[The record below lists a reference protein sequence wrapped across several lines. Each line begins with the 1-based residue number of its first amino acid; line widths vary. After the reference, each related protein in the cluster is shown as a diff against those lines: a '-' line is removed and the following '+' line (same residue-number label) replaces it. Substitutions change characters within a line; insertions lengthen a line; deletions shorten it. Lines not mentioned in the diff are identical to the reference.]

1 MADIP
6 GLISGASQGAGL
18 GIRFLKHLT
27 RTRLLLHIVDVCP
40 FDGTQAS
47 ANVLIIE
54 RELANFSKTLAQG
67 ERWLVLNKID
77 LLPKNEVDQR
87 CEELIKSIGWKG
99 KVHKI
104 SGLTSEG
111 IDGLCKAIMDNID
124 QQLARDLA
132 DAELNSSDHSK
143 WLSQVQAETIETL
156 HKIANKQQNTS
167 IKLDYHLSQNEEDM
181 EVFYTK

>member
-1 MADIP
+1 MKVLADVGLLGLPNSGKSTFIRTVSAATPKVADYAFTTLVPNLGVVDIDIDRSFVVADIP

-77 LLPKNEVDQR
+77 FPAPKKEIEKVIPNENF
-87 CEELIKSIGWKG
+87 
-99 KVHKI
+99 KI
-104 SGLTSEG
+104 V
-111 IDGLCKAIMDNID
+111 K
-124 QQLARDLA
+124 
-132 DAELNSSDHSK
+132 
-143 WLSQVQAETIETL
+143 
-156 HKIANKQQNTS
+156 
-167 IKLDYHLSQNEEDM
+167 
-181 EVFYTK
+181 